1 MTTNNWL
8 KVSQLITV
16 VGVLI
21 FAISTAS
28 HNVDGELAAYYW
40 MGIGVV
46 VTLVMTTVLLARTSK
61 GESVLALMVKMSG
74 LYLPTIA
81 TLSVIVVM
89 ILVFHSVRNVLARDA
104 AHLPPEFYTFHY
116 LTKCFH
122 MIYLLTI
129 FLRNPCGLGGGVPP
143 PGNAGS

>member
-1 MTTNNWL
+1 MVSRNKQKNIPLVKAKAVMGSEADNLPIAKATKILDRIKKGGVWMTTNNWL

-61 GESVLALMVKMSG
+61 GESVIALIMKMSG

-89 ILVFHSVRNVLARDA
+89 ILVFHSVRNVLA
-104 AHLPPEFYTFHY
+104 
-116 LTKCFH
+116 
-122 MIYLLTI
+122 
-129 FLRNPCGLGGGVPP
+129 
-143 PGNAGS
+143 